1 VRRSFFSGFISGLI
15 LGVISIAVLSIYI
28 NLKEAAKVGKE
39 PSVAEDYPLEQSS
52 EPELEAI
59 ADQEKVEKQKTTDL
73 STSTLESFENSKS
86 KEHEKAQG
94 VTQADQL
101 LQTPSFSQQNPESE
115 AATLSFTGQIQPPKL
130 DIGRQN
136 QPINKSP
143 DDLSMPLV
151 DGIPYREEFVEL
163 PVSTMILQPAIQK
176 YGAPAV
182 DTAGKPVISIVLID
196 DQNHRLAP
204 SILEAIPLPV
214 AFAVPSETTA
224 HKSLM
229 RYYRNQGFEVVA
241 LVDYRAGAKAQD
253 VEVVLS
259 SVLAN
264 ITDAVAVMESVAGT
278 VQMSRETSTQT
289 SDILKKTG
297 HGLILY
303 EKGLNTGLQYAMK
316 IGVPAKTIYRML
328 DNQQED
334 EKAIRRFLDGAAFR
348 ARQHGHAI
356 VVGHVRAIT
365 LSALAFWNLQERSKS
380 IVKVPLSQVLLFK

>member
-1 VRRSFFSGFISGLI
+1 MRRSFFSGFISGLI
-15 LGVISIAVLSIYI
+15 LGVIFIAGLSIYI

-39 PSVAEDYPLEQSS
+39 PSVSEDSSLEQSS

-73 STSTLESFENSKS
+73 STSTLESFENGES

-115 AATLSFTGQIQPPKL
+115 AATLSFTGQIQPSKF
-130 DIGRQN
+130 DIDWQN

-143 DDLSMPLV
+143 EDLSMPLV
-151 DGIPYREEFVEL
+151 DGISYREEFVEL

-176 YGAPAV
+176 YGTPAV

-204 SILEAIPLPV
+204 SVLEAIPLPV
-214 AFAVPSETTA
+214 AFAVPSKTTA

-289 SDILKKTG
+289 SDILQKTG

-328 DNQQED
+328 DNKQED